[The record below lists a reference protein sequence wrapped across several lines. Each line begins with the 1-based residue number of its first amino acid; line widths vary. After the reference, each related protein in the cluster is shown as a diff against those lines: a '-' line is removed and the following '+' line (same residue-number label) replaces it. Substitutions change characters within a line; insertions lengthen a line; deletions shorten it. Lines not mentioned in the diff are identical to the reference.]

1 MSEQDKSFVARWSQ
15 RKEAA
20 REREAAT
27 PATVAKP
34 EEADSPP
41 PELPPI
47 ETLTKDSDFRPFF
60 HPKVDAKLRQA
71 ALRKLFSDPHFNIM
85 DGLDTYIDDYSVSE
99 PIPAAMLAQLQQAR
113 RIIDWAQESR
123 DDRERERLARE
134 AAGGQG
140 ARGAEGARDSDAA
153 IPLADS
159 APAQHAQPVADRS
172 IAAELASGVASG
184 KVPGAAGNDGK

>member
-1 MSEQDKSFVARWSQ
+1 MSEEDKSFVARWSQ

-20 REREAAT
+20 RERDAAS
-27 PATVAKP
+27 PANDARP
-34 EEADSPP
+34 GDADSPP
-41 PELPPI
+41 PALPPI

-134 AAGGQG
+134 SAGGQAVQG
-140 ARGAEGARDSDAA
+140 ADGTRESDAA

-159 APAQHAQPVADRS
+159 TDAQPAQPVAERS
-172 IAAELASGVASG
+172 IAAHLANGVASG
-184 KVPGAAGNDGK
+184 NAPDSAGIDRK